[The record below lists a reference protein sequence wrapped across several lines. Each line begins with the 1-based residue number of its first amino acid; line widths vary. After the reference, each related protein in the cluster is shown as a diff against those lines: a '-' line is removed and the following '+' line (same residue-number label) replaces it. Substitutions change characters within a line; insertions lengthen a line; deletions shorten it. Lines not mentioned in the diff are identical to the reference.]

1 MGGVCFLRSNG
12 SKQCKVFFDACLAVV
27 LQFAS
32 QPLLHLNLHYGE
44 GCCLCSMGLASG
56 RVKFANHLLLVSRWC
71 FKLHTPRGRG
81 CDFVVALAQSWKG
94 RDLSCLAVARVV
106 MLSRESFHNTLGTR
120 IAI

>member
-1 MGGVCFLRSNG
+1 
-12 SKQCKVFFDACLAVV
+12 
-27 LQFAS
+27 
-32 QPLLHLNLHYGE
+32 
-44 GCCLCSMGLASG
+44 MGLASG
-56 RVKFANHLLLVSRWC
+56 RVKFADHLLLVSQWC